1 MTQSSSL
8 RFYSNGFTNSRDKEP
23 LTPPT
28 IQNPDSL
35 KDQPDNVQGWLM
47 NVHTYRDPENITSD
61 KVPAVIVDADN
72 NR

>member
-8 RFYSNGFTNSRDKEP
+8 RFYSNSFTNSRDKQP

-28 IQNPDSL
+28 IQSPDSL
-35 KDQPDNVQGWLM
+35 KNQPDNVQGWLM
-47 NVHTYRDPENITSD
+47 NVHTYRDPENISSD
-61 KVPAVIVDADN
+61 KGTVIVDADN